1 MSQDILLQAMVYFTA
16 AIVCV
21 PLAKRLGL
29 SSVLGYILAGVLI
42 GPFLLGF
49 IGNESHDIMHFA
61 EFGVVMM
68 LFLIGLELEPAK
80 FWRMRTLILGMGTLQ
95 IGLTTL
101 LLTGGGLLLGM
112 SWPMALTASLALAL
126 SSTAIVLQTLKE
138 KNQMNTTSG
147 QSSFSVLLFQDIAVI
162 PMLAVLPLLGPAVAA
177 ATGHDSSHSASLI
190 AHLPSWAKTLA
201 VLGSVGL
208 IALVGQY
215 LIVPALRLVSK
226 THLRELFAAA
236 SLLIVVAIA
245 YLMGLVGLSPALGAF
260 LGGVVLANS
269 EFRHEL
275 ESDLEPFK
283 GLLLGL
289 FFMGVGAS
297 INFDLV
303 METPG
308 LILALVGG
316 IMAIKATVL
325 AVTGRIFKLGKEDN
339 LTFALGLAQVGE
351 FAFVLLSFAH
361 QLHIMDSI
369 WMGRLMAVTALTMA
383 ISPLL
388 SMLNERV
395 LLPRLGPAA
404 APNQGEMDRIDENN
418 TIILV
423 GFSDFG
429 STLGRFLRANG
440 IEATILDHDAERVA
454 LLRRMGFKV
463 YYGDATRIDL
473 LESAGAHTA
482 KILISAIDV
491 PETNQK
497 LVETIHKHFP
507 KLELMIRAR
516 NRFDAYELMELGVT
530 QVYRDPLESSVRI
543 GVEALR
549 KLGFRNYTL
558 TRIAQNFIQADE
570 SMFRKLATESHNITQ
585 YVSRA
590 RAEIEAQEALLAN
603 ERQKARRIHD
613 HAWDS
618 EPLRNASPE
627 QEG

>member
-1 MSQDILLQAMVYFTA
+1 
-16 AIVCV
+16 
-21 PLAKRLGL
+21 
-29 SSVLGYILAGVLI
+29 
-42 GPFLLGF
+42 
-49 IGNESHDIMHFA
+49 
-61 EFGVVMM
+61 
-68 LFLIGLELEPAK
+68 
-80 FWRMRTLILGMGTLQ
+80 
-95 IGLTTL
+95 
-101 LLTGGGLLLGM
+101 
-112 SWPMALTASLALAL
+112 
-126 SSTAIVLQTLKE
+126 
-138 KNQMNTTSG
+138 
-147 QSSFSVLLFQDIAVI
+147 
-162 PMLAVLPLLGPAVAA
+162 
-177 ATGHDSSHSASLI
+177 
-190 AHLPSWAKTLA
+190 
-201 VLGSVGL
+201 
-208 IALVGQY
+208 
-215 LIVPALRLVSK
+215 
-226 THLRELFAAA
+226 
-236 SLLIVVAIA
+236 
-245 YLMGLVGLSPALGAF
+245 
-260 LGGVVLANS
+260 
-269 EFRHEL
+269 
-275 ESDLEPFK
+275 
-283 GLLLGL
+283 
-289 FFMGVGAS
+289 
-297 INFDLV
+297 
-303 METPG
+303 
-308 LILALVGG
+308 
-316 IMAIKATVL
+316 
-325 AVTGRIFKLGKEDN
+325 
-339 LTFALGLAQVGE
+339 
-351 FAFVLLSFAH
+351 
-361 QLHIMDSI
+361 
-369 WMGRLMAVTALTMA
+369 MAVTALTMA

-543 GVEALR
+543 GIEALR

-585 YVSRA
+585 
-590 RAEIEAQEALLAN
+590 
-603 ERQKARRIHD
+603 
-613 HAWDS
+613 
-618 EPLRNASPE
+618 
-627 QEG
+627 